1 MKKDL
6 LLLLLYFSSL
16 ILFTYSFV
24 EFLSN
29 TYKLIELVS
38 FVPYSLVMLILLSGI
53 LGSAI
58 YFYSFWKND
67 FPIDNED

>member
-1 MKKDL
+1 M
-6 LLLLLYFSSL
+6 LLLYLGSL
-16 ILFTYSFV
+16 TLFTYSFV

-58 YFYSFWKND
+58 YFCVFWND
-67 FPIDNED
+67 NFPIDDEN

>member
-1 MKKDL
+1 MKKDSL
-6 LLLLLYFSSL
+6 MLLLYLGSL
-16 ILFTYSFV
+16 TLFTYSFV

-67 FPIDNED
+67 FPTDDED

>member
-1 MKKDL
+1 MKKDSLML
-6 LLLLLYFSSL
+6 LFYLGSL
-16 ILFTYSFV
+16 TLFTYSFV

-67 FPIDNED
+67 FQTDDEN

>member
-1 MKKDL
+1 MKKDSL
-6 LLLLLYFSSL
+6 MLLLYLGSL
-16 ILFTYSFV
+16 TLFTYSFV

-67 FPIDNED
+67 FPTDDEN

>member
-1 MKKDL
+1 MKKDSL
-6 LLLLLYFSSL
+6 MLLLYLGSL

-67 FPIDNED
+67 FPIDDED

>member
-67 FPIDNED
+67 FPIDDED

>member
-1 MKKDL
+1 MKKDSL
-6 LLLLLYFSSL
+6 MLLLYLGSL
-16 ILFTYSFV
+16 TLFTYSFV

-67 FPIDNED
+67 FSIDDED

>member
-67 FPIDNED
+67 FPTDDEN

>member
-1 MKKDL
+1 MKKDSL
-6 LLLLLYFSSL
+6 MLLLYLGSL
-16 ILFTYSFV
+16 TLFTYSFV

-67 FPIDNED
+67 FQTDDEN

>member
-29 TYKLIELVS
+29 TYKLIELIS

-53 LGSAI
+53 FGSAI
-58 YFYSFWKND
+58 YFCSFWKNN
-67 FPIDNED
+67 FPIDDED

>member
-58 YFYSFWKND
+58 YFYSFWKDD
-67 FPIDNED
+67 FPTDDEN